1 MRVPLSWLL
10 EYAAL
15 EPADSEPGI
24 SLSAAGLSDA
34 VAAEVARRLTA
45 AGLEVES
52 VEQVGHDITGVVV
65 GQVREIEELSGFRKP
80 IRYCRMSIGGGI
92 EHHVICGATNFAVG
106 DLVPLALPG
115 STLPGGVQIGARPAY
130 GRTSEG
136 MICSSAELAI
146 GDDHDGIL
154 VLPADAPLG
163 EDFASYAGL
172 RDHVLDIAVTP
183 DKGYAL
189 SIRGVARELAI
200 AFGAGFT
207 DPADAGRP
215 GDVAEISADVYPAS
229 IEDASACD
237 RFVLREVRGIDETRP
252 APLWMRVRLARA
264 GMRSVS
270 LAVDVTNYLMLE
282 LGQPMHAFDRAKL
295 TGPVVVRRAR
305 PGERLETL
313 DHVVR
318 DLDPD
323 DILITDSSGP
333 ISMAGTMG
341 GLATEISAGSSDL
354 VIEAAHFSP
363 EGTARM
369 SRRHKLNSEASMRF
383 ARGVDRE
390 LPLRASARAA
400 SMLASLGGGIIVP
413 GCTHASEDVPPVA
426 VVMAVDYP
434 DQVAGVVY
442 GLAVVARR
450 LRQVGCELTADGK
463 AAGAVLA
470 AAGAGTGSGGGA
482 AAAPAASAAAPS
494 RHVRHDHGKHDRAG
508 QRLTVVPPSWRPDL
522 TDPSDL
528 AEEVIRLEGYENIP
542 VRMPRAPAGRGLTP
556 RQQMRRT
563 MGRELASAGYVE
575 VISNPFCSPA
585 DADRLQLT
593 PDDPRRSVPRLVN
606 PIKEDEPLLRG
617 TLLPGLLR
625 VLGRNIGRGFADVA
639 LFELGQVFLTRPDG
653 QAAAPILR
661 VDRGPTVQ
669 DLATLNAAL
678 PDQPLHLAVALAGDR
693 EVPGWWG
700 AGRPACWEDAV
711 EAARQVLRISR
722 VPFSVRG
729 DQQAPWHP
737 GRCAALYVTAGEGKE
752 WLAGHAGELHP
763 RAVQEFGLPP
773 RTCAMELD
781 MSVIETAAAALGTVQ
796 APAVSAYPAASQ
808 DVALVVA
815 AAVPAAEV
823 EAALVAGA
831 AGAGRAADSGA
842 AAGDAGGADADGP
855 AAEAGGAGAGAGVFL
870 ESIRLFDVYTGEQA
884 GEGRKSLAYTL
895 RFRAPDRTLT
905 DEEASAARDAAV
917 AEAQRRTGA
926 VLRGAT

>member
-15 EPADSEPGI
+15 EPANSEPGI

-80 IRYCRMSIGGGI
+80 IRYCRMSIGGGT

-115 STLPGGVQIGARPAY
+115 STLPGGVEIGARPAY

-136 MICSSAELAI
+136 MICSAAELAV

-189 SIRGVARELAI
+189 SVRGVARELAI
-200 AFGAGFT
+200 AFGAEFT
-207 DPADAGRP
+207 DPADSALP
-215 GDVAEISADVYPAS
+215 GDMAEISADVYPAS

-252 APLWMRVRLARA
+252 VPLWMRVRLARS

-282 LGQPMHAFDRAKL
+282 LGQPMHAFDRARL

-313 DHVVR
+313 DHVIR

-450 LRQVGCELTADGK
+450 LRQVGCELTADGE
-463 AAGAVLA
+463 AAGAGLAAA
-470 AAGAGTGSGGGA
+470 AAGAAGAGAGAAGGA
-482 AAAPAASAAAPS
+482 AAATAAAPS

-528 AEEVIRLEGYENIP
+528 VEEVIRLEGYENIP
-542 VRMPRAPAGRGLTP
+542 VRMPRAPAGRGLTA
-556 RQQMRRT
+556 RQLMRRT
-563 MGRELASAGYVE
+563 IGRELASAGYVE
-575 VISNPFCSPA
+575 VLSNPFCSPA

-593 PDDPRRSVPRLVN
+593 PDDSRRSVPRLVN

-669 DLATLNAAL
+669 DLATLQAAL
-678 PDQPLHLAVALAGDR
+678 PDQPLHLAVVLAGDR

-722 VPFSVRG
+722 VPFSARA
-729 DQQAPWHP
+729 DQHAPWHP

-808 DVALVVA
+808 DVALIVPA
-815 AAVPAAEV
+815 SVPAAEV

-831 AGAGRAADSGA
+831 AGAGAGPAADSGA
-842 AAGDAGGADADGP
+842 
-855 AAEAGGAGAGAGVFL
+855 AGAGVFL

-905 DEEASAARDAAV
+905 AEEASAARDAAV
-917 AEAQRRTGA
+917 AEARRRTGA